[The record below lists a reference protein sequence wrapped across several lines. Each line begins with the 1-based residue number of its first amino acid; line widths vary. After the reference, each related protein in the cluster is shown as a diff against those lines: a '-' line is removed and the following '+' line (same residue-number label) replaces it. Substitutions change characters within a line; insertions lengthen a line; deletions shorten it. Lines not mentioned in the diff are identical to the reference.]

1 MESPA
6 PQPILRFG
14 PFELDVSAGQ
24 LRRNGANVHIQDKP
38 LRLLTVLAGRHGKL
52 VSREELH
59 KALWPGQTFGEYEDG
74 LNTAVKKLRET
85 LSDRP
90 EKPQFIETVPRR
102 GYRFI
107 VPVQEVFDAPPA
119 GLKTDANL
127 DTNTASAQLGF
138 VVPEQRQPFRWV
150 NVLASALAIVVVA
163 STYVAW
169 RHFRPKPQLVPASA
183 MLAVLPFENLTG
195 DAEEEYVSDGFTEE
209 IITQLGRLNHD
220 QLRVI
225 ARTSMMTYKG
235 SHKPVNQIARE
246 LGVNY
251 VLEGSIRN
259 TGDGLRVTAQ
269 LIRADDQTHLWA
281 REYDRPLGDL
291 VKVQGEV
298 AEAVA
303 QEIQV
308 RLSPKVEET
317 LAGVAPVDPEVYS
330 AYLKGR
336 FFWNKRSRDGLTMA
350 VGFFEQAVQRN
361 PNYAPAYAGLAD
373 AYNALVFYGFVSGPE
388 GIPKAK
394 AAATRAVELDGSRA
408 EGHASLGYIY
418 FMWEWN
424 WAAAEREFQRAIE
437 LNGNYVPTYQWYALY
452 LAAMG
457 RGPESLA
464 QIRQARELDPFSVI
478 VAAES
483 GYVAFFARQ
492 NDQAAAEAEAALQKE
507 PDFMVPHAV
516 LGLASEA
523 QGNYG
528 KAILEFQKALQ
539 LSNSQPAAYLDY
551 LGHAYAISGNR
562 REAKNILA
570 KINQNTQAVIGA
582 PAYRAATLV
591 ALGEKAEALKAL
603 EGGFEKGSYG
613 FMWIK
618 VDPRFDVLRSDSRFQ
633 SLMSRAGLLKVSN

>member
-1 MESPA
+1 MASPA

-14 PFELDVSAGQ
+14 PFEVDVSAGQ
-24 LRRNGANVHIQDKP
+24 LRKNGTNLHIQDKP
-38 LRLLTVLAGRHGKL
+38 LRLLAVLAARHGKL

-59 KALWPGQTFGEYEDG
+59 KALWPAQTFVEYEDG

-90 EKPQFIETVPRR
+90 DKPQFIETVPRR

-107 VPVQEVFDAPPA
+107 VPVEEVVEAPPA
-119 GLKTDANL
+119 GLKTDA
-127 DTNTASAQLGF
+127 APAHVPAQRRPL
-138 VVPEQRQPFRWV
+138 RWEIL
-150 NVLASALAIVVVA
+150 LAMAILVVA
-163 STYVAW
+163 CTYIAW
-169 RHFRPKPQLVPASA
+169 RHFRPKPQPVPSSA
-183 MLAVLPFENLTG
+183 ILAVLPFENLTG

-235 SHKPVNQIARE
+235 SHKPISEISRE

-259 TGDGLRVTAQ
+259 TNDGLRVTAQ

-281 REYDRPLGDL
+281 HEYDRPLGDL

-308 RLSPKVEET
+308 RLSPKVEQT
-317 LAGVAPVDPEVYS
+317 LAGVARVDPEVYS

-336 FFWNKRSRDGLTMA
+336 FFWNKRSRDDLNMA
-350 VGFFEQAVQRN
+350 VAFFEQAVERN

-408 EGHASLGYIY
+408 EGHASLAYIY
-418 FMWEWN
+418 FMWEWD

-437 LNGNYVPTYQWYALY
+437 LNGNYVPAYQWYALY

-457 RGPESLA
+457 RGPESLV

-478 VAAES
+478 VASAS
-483 GYVAFFARQ
+483 GYVAYFAGQ
-492 NDQAAAEAEAALQKE
+492 NAQAAAEAEGALQKE

-523 QGNYG
+523 QGNYS

-562 REAKNILA
+562 RDAKKILVQ
-570 KINQNTQAVIGA
+570 INQNAQAVIGA

-591 ALGEKAEALKAL
+591 ALGEKEQALKAL
-603 EGGFEKGSYG
+603 EDGFEKGSYG

-618 VDPRFDVLRSDSRFQ
+618 VDPRFDALRSDSRFQ
-633 SLMSRAGLLKVSN
+633 SLINRAGLIKVSN

>member
-1 MESPA
+1 MASPP

-14 PFELDVSAGQ
+14 PFEVDVCAGE
-24 LRRNGANVHIQDKP
+24 LRRNGTNVHIQDKP
-38 LRLLTVLAGRHGKL
+38 LRLLEVLATRHGKL

-59 KALWPGQTFGEYEDG
+59 KALWPGQTFVEYEDG
-74 LNTAVKKLRET
+74 LNTAVRKLRET

-90 EKPQFIETVPRR
+90 GKPRFIETVPRR

-107 VPVQEVFDAPPA
+107 APVQEVFDAQPA
-119 GLKTDANL
+119 GLKADSDLEPT
-127 DTNTASAQLGF
+127 SAPVKLGLA
-138 VVPEQRQPFRWV
+138 VPERRQTFRRV
-150 NVLASALAIVVVA
+150 IVPVLAIVVTVSA
-163 STYVAW
+163 CVAW
-169 RHFRPKPQLVPASA
+169 INFRARPQPSMGIA
-183 MLAVLPFENLTG
+183 MLAVLPFQNLTG
-195 DAEEEYVSDGFTEE
+195 DAGEEYVSDGFTEE
-209 IITQLGRLNHD
+209 IITQLGRLNRE

-235 SHKPVNQIARE
+235 SHKPIKEIARE

-251 VLEGSIRN
+251 VLEGSIRK

-291 VKVQGEV
+291 VKVQSEV

-308 RLSPKVEET
+308 RLSPEVQET
-317 LAGVAPVDPEVYS
+317 LAGATPVDTEVYR

-336 FFWNKRSRDGLTMA
+336 FFWNKRSRDGLNMA
-350 VGFFEQAVQRN
+350 ISFFEQAVQRN

-373 AYNALVFYGFVSGPE
+373 TYNALVFYGFLSSPE

-394 AAATRAVELDGSRA
+394 AAATKAVELDGSRA
-408 EGHASLGYIY
+408 EGHASLGYVY

-437 LNGNYVPTYQWYALY
+437 LDGNYVPAYQWYALY

-457 RGPESLA
+457 RGPESLVE
-464 QIRQARELDPFSVI
+464 IREARELDPFSLI
-478 VAAES
+478 VAAAS
-483 GYVAFFARQ
+483 GYVAYFARH
-492 NDQAAAEAEAALQKE
+492 NDQAVAESEAALQE
-507 PDFMVPHAV
+507 DPDFMAAHAV
-516 LGLASEA
+516 LGLATEA
-523 QGNYG
+523 QGNYA

-539 LSNSQPAAYLDY
+539 LSDGRPTTYLDY

-562 REAKNILA
+562 PKAEKILTELNE
-570 KINQNTQAVIGA
+570 KIKDGST
-582 PAYRAATLV
+582 PDYRVATLV
-591 ALGEKAEALKAL
+591 GLGEKDQALKDL
-603 EGGFEKGSYG
+603 EDGFEKGPYG
-613 FMWIK
+613 FMWFK
-618 VDPRFDVLRSDSRFQ
+618 VDPRFDALRSDSRFED
-633 SLMSRAGLLKVSN
+633 LMRRVGLVKLTN

>member
-1 MESPA
+1 MASPA

-14 PFELDVSAGQ
+14 PFEVDVSAGQ
-24 LRRNGANVHIQDKP
+24 LRKNGTNVHIQDKP
-38 LRLLTVLAGRHGKL
+38 LRLLAVLAGRHGKL

-59 KALWPGQTFGEYEDG
+59 KALWPDQTFVEYEDG

-107 VPVQEVFDAPPA
+107 VPVQEVFDVPA
-119 GLKTDANL
+119 GSKTDENL
-127 DTNTASAQLGF
+127 GTNAAPAQSGF
-138 VVPEQRQPFRWV
+138 AVPAERRPLRWV
-150 NVLASALAIVVVA
+150 ILLALPIVIVA
-163 STYVAW
+163 CAYVAW
-169 RHFRPKPQLVPASA
+169 RHFRPKPQPGPAIA

-235 SHKPVNQIARE
+235 SHKPIRQIASE

-259 TGDGLRVTAQ
+259 TSDGLRVTAQ

-308 RLSPKVEET
+308 RLSPEAEQT
-317 LAGVAPVDPEVYS
+317 LAGVARVDPEVYS

-336 FFWNKRSRDGLTMA
+336 FFWNKRSRDGLSMA
-350 VGFFEQAVQRN
+350 VAFFEQAVQRN

-373 AYNALVFYGFVSGPE
+373 AYNALVFYGFVSGPD

-418 FMWEWN
+418 FMWEWD
-424 WAAAEREFQRAIE
+424 WPAAEREFQRAIQ

-457 RGPESLA
+457 RGPESLV

-478 VAAES
+478 VASAS
-483 GYVAFFARQ
+483 GYVAYFARQ
-492 NDQAAAEAEAALQKE
+492 NGQAAIEAEAALREE

-562 REAKNILA
+562 RDANKILA
-570 KINQNTQAVIGA
+570 QINQNAQGVIGA

-591 ALGEKAEALKAL
+591 ALGEKDEALKAL
-603 EGGFEKGSYG
+603 EGGSEKGSYG

-618 VDPRFDVLRSDSRFQ
+618 VDPRFDALRSDSRFQ
-633 SLMSRAGLLKVSN
+633 SLMSRAGLTKVSN